1 MAELKQKSTPDS
13 PDSVFKD
20 GPQQLRLHKFL
31 AQCGYGSRRQC
42 EDLIRAGRVQ
52 VNGAVVREMGLKIVP
67 GVDRI
72 ELDGR
77 EVQPCREPL
86 VYYILNKPRGYITTR
101 EDERGRCTVYDL
113 LRGVKVRVFPVGR
126 LDRDSEGLLLFTNDG
141 ELAHR
146 LMHPSFRVEKEY
158 RVWVEGAITDE
169 AIRSLESGMSFE
181 GEHYQP
187 AQVRV
192 VSRKPAVSELSIVI
206 REGKKRQVRRMCLAV
221 GHPVQ
226 RLVRVREGRLSLGNL
241 QPGKL
246 RQLSPAEVAMLRQE
260 AGLETSSEEGR

>member
-1 MAELKQKSTPDS
+1 MAELKQKSTAES
-13 PDSVFKD
+13 PNSVRKD
-20 GPQQLRLHKFL
+20 VAPPLRLHKFL

-42 EDLIRAGRVQ
+42 EELIRAGRVR
-52 VNGAVVREMGLKIVP
+52 VNGVLVREMGVKIVP
-67 GVDRI
+67 GIDRI

-77 EVQPCREPL
+77 EVKPCREPL

-113 LRGVKVRVFPVGR
+113 LRGVKERVFPVGR

-158 RVWVEGAITDE
+158 RVWVKGAITDE
-169 AIRSLESGMSFE
+169 AIRMLESGLTYE

-192 VSRKPAVSELSIVI
+192 VSRAPTTSELTFII

-226 RLVRVREGRLSLGNL
+226 RLVRVREGCLSLGNL
-241 QPGKL
+241 QTGKL
-246 RQLSPAEVAMLRQE
+246 RKLSPAEVAMLKQE